1 MLKKTILLLLITT
14 QTLWS
19 QVSITEHSHIKL
31 PADFYVGQ
39 DAFKDLYYLQNNNL
53 YKQTKE
59 QTYNF
64 AQLNL
69 GTVHLVDISNPLRLL
84 IYYKNANQ
92 LVLLDNQLN
101 PIAQINLNQLE
112 NPIMAKHVGL
122 ASLNKIWIVDPQTNQ
137 VSLLDRD
144 TQQVKTL
151 TPSIQPTPLVFKST
165 LNQLFWLDEQNQLY
179 QTDLFG
185 KIQLINTLEPH
196 ITLHFTDNQLCIYQ
210 KNERLYLKKHHQF
223 EAILLSESVKS
234 EAQIYYINHFLSIFT
249 QGHLQIKHITF

>member
-19 QVSITEHSHIKL
+19 QVSIMAPEPVQIL
-31 PADFYVGQ
+31 ADFYIGQ
-39 DAFKDLYYLQNNNL
+39 DAFKDLYYLKNNNL
-53 YKQTKE
+53 YKQTQE

-151 TPSIQPTPLVFKST
+151 TPSIQTTPLVFKSG

-210 KNERLYLKKHHQF
+210 KNESLYLKKHHQS
-223 EAILLSESVKS
+223 EVILLSESVKS
-234 EAQIYYINHFLSIFT
+234 EAQIYYMNQFLSIFT